1 MANLVLITGATG
13 SLGPAIVKELIS
25 SGFKIRIFAKDLP
38 YVYFQKDNADVDL
51 IIGDII
57 DADLKKVLDNCKIVI
72 HMAAL
77 AHINDPGPEM
87 EAMYEKINVE
97 GTRRIINAAINMGI
111 KRFVFFSTIGV
122 YGPTIN
128 IIANEN
134 TPPNPESPYA
144 RSKLRAEKIVL
155 SAKNEKGNPI
165 STVIRL
171 ATVYGPNDKGNF
183 RKLAKMASK
192 GLSISIGSGSTK
204 KTLIYEK
211 DVALAIKEILN
222 NGLTINKVYNVTDGA
237 IHSVRETLVAIYEA
251 LGRKPKIVN
260 LPEMPVRIGLRFLE
274 KSTNLLGLKS
284 KYGEWII
291 NKYIQD
297 FSVSG
302 QKFIRETGFKAK
314 YDLISGWQETI
325 KEMIKR
331 GDL

>member
-1 MANLVLITGATG
+1 MSESVLITGGTG
-13 SLGPAIVKELIS
+13 GLGPAIVKDLIN
-25 SGFKIRIFAKDLP
+25 SGFKLRVFAKEPADA
-38 YVYFQKDNADVDL
+38 YFQEDYRDVDL

-77 AHINDPGPEM
+77 AHINNLGPET

-111 KRFVFFSTIGV
+111 KRFIFFSTIGV

-183 RKLAKMASK
+183 RKLAKVASK
-192 GLSISIGSGSTK
+192 GLSISIGRGSTK

-222 NGLTINKVYNVTDGA
+222 NDLTINKVYNVTDGA
-237 IHSVRETLVAIYEA
+237 THSVREIMVAIYEA
-251 LGRKPKIVN
+251 LGRKPKIVH
-260 LPEMPVRIGLRFLE
+260 LPEMPVRMGLRFLE
-274 KSTNLLGLKS
+274 KSTNMLGLKP

-297 FSVSG
+297 VSVSG
-302 QKFIRETGFKAK
+302 EKFIKETGFKPK
-314 YDLISGWQETI
+314 YNLQSGWQETI
-325 KEMIKR
+325 KEMIER
-331 GDL
+331 RDL